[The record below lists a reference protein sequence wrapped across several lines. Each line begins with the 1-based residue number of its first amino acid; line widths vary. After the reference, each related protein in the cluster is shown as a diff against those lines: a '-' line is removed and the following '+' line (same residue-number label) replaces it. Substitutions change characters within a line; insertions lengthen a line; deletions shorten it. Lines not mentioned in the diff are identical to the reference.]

1 MTVPV
6 QPCSEA
12 HCRTGA
18 IHPAIGFCCGFHDAC
33 GITAPGS
40 TVAVPVAAVGAVVAA
55 AGAVPW
61 AVASAL
67 AKVVAA
73 EPAG

>member
-1 MTVPV
+1 V
-6 QPCSEA
+6 
-12 HCRTGA
+12 G
-18 IHPAIGFCCGFHDAC
+18 
-33 GITAPGS
+33 
-40 TVAVPVAAVGAVVAA
+40 AVGAVVAA
-55 AGAVPW
+55 AGAAPW